1 MKSEKF
7 TGSAID
13 QLEMVYGYLF
23 AHKGH
28 FLLFSLVNLQIAEI
42 RCSTCK
48 FGVVEGS
55 REFIEFVWLEW
66 SIQNSES

>member
-13 QLEMVYGYLF
+13 QLEMAYGYLVG
-23 AHKGH
+23 HKGH

-55 REFIEFVWLEW
+55 REFIELIWLEW
-66 SIQNSES
+66 SMQNSES